1 MSVVH
6 SLRHRARPFLL
17 GVFGALSL
25 ASCQAEPS
33 HDPSQTVDGQ
43 SQTFDGQSQTV
54 DGLRLEYGVVDSATV
69 AAHPRSHPESGMHD
83 GPPSGTDHV
92 TLAVFDAATNRR
104 IDDAEVSLS
113 ISGPHNPGPGA
124 GPLELMPLDGFA
136 TYGGYVSLR
145 RPGRYLLT
153 FHVARPGRRD
163 DPVRAV
169 FAYERS

>member
-6 SLRHRARPFLL
+6 SLRHRARPLLL

-69 AAHPRSHPESGMHD
+69 AAHPRSHPEARMHE

-113 ISGPHNPGPGA
+113 INGPHNPGPGA